1 MSMTQSYIELDA
13 AILAIDSTAHDCRL
27 KISEL
32 RRKMDEA
39 CDHGTITITQWRE
52 LLDRVAKLQARCVGH
67 NR

>member
-1 MSMTQSYIELDA
+1 MNANQQYIELDA
-13 AILAIDSTAHDCRL
+13 AVLAIDATAHDCRL

-39 CDHGTITITQWRE
+39 CDQGTITITQWRE